1 MCSAI
6 EYLGK
11 RYYFKDDEAAL
22 PVLLTTG
29 QVEMVRWGQSYAD
42 KTPTFLPGACAR
54 LDSVHK
60 GKWDR
65 YWPRPVKIEA
75 DKFMERDSKRQEHW
89 FPVPHGGHIQGL
101 LASNFEDGGV
111 LKDQVVYVVTVP
123 APEELERIHDR
134 WPRIVE

>member
-11 RYYFKDDEAAL
+11 RYYFKDEAATL
-22 PVLLTTG
+22 PVLLTSG
-29 QVEMVRWGQSYAD
+29 QVEMVQWGQNFVD
-42 KTPTFLPGACAR
+42 KDPIFPRGSCAR

-65 YWPRPVKIEA
+65 FWPRPVKIEA
-75 DKFMERDSKRQEHW
+75 DKFMERDKKRQEHW

-101 LASNFEDGGV
+101 LASYFEDGGI
-111 LKDQVVYVVTVP
+111 LKAQAIYVVTVLP
-123 APEELERIHDR
+123 PEGMEIIHDR
-134 WPRIVE
+134 WPRII